1 MATYLLVGL
10 ASGVLFIVL
19 DGLLNANPI
28 AQRLNA
34 PYRPIARDRLMLV
47 PAIVIDLLLGLVMA
61 AIFLYLYG
69 SFPSSPVAG
78 AAISFGLLAWFFR
91 VLMNA
96 LSQWV
101 MFNVPVK
108 THLYAVAAGLLEM
121 LALGFFYAWAF
132 RTF

>member
-69 SFPSSPVAG
+69 SFPGSPVAG

>member
-1 MATYLLVGL
+1 
-10 ASGVLFIVL
+10 
-19 DGLLNANPI
+19 
-28 AQRLNA
+28 
-34 PYRPIARDRLMLV
+34 
-47 PAIVIDLLLGLVMA
+47 
-61 AIFLYLYG
+61 
-69 SFPSSPVAG
+69 
-78 AAISFGLLAWFFR
+78 
-91 VLMNA
+91 MNA